1 MNPRPPLAVAALTAL
16 ALVAA
21 ACASKAGAPH
31 EAPSGVATTGATVSA
46 TPSSTVTA
54 TATAADAAPAGQ
66 ASPAGEPP
74 GSTATSVPAGAGG
87 PSVTIDAV
95 GDVSLARELVDRMQ
109 AGGADY
115 PYALIA
121 PLLTGDI
128 GFANLEG
135 ALTSRGDPWPKAYN
149 FRTPASFTPG
159 LRRAFDAVT
168 VANNHTMDYGTIG
181 LQDTMLALDA
191 NGIARAGAGNSAA
204 EAWAPAIVS
213 ANSLRVAFV
222 ACVLTPTEGT
232 GFAIATWTAGAASA
246 GLAVCD
252 TGALTAAVQAA
263 RRQADFVVVAVHA
276 GDEYRTAP
284 NAAQRT
290 MADAALA
297 AGADA
302 YIGAHAHVVQPVERR
317 GNQLIA
323 WGLGNFIFDLDN
335 VDLANIP
342 QPRVAPVLH
351 LTLTK
356 GAGVTSWRADAV
368 VLDADED
375 RPRPATPDEAA
386 VLHEMLGG

>member
-1 MNPRPPLAVAALTAL
+1 MVT
-16 ALVAA
+16 

-31 EAPSGVATTGATVSA
+31 EAPSAIVTAGATASA
-46 TPSSTVTA
+46 TPTASATTTA
-54 TATAADAAPAGQ
+54 TATSVGGGAAAPTRAAAPAAVATTAP
-66 ASPAGEPP
+66 AS
-74 GSTATSVPAGAGG
+74 GG
-87 PSVTIDAV
+87 PSITIDAV

-109 AGGADY
+109 ADGADY
-115 PYALIA
+115 PYALVA

-135 ALTSRGDPWPKAYN
+135 ALTSRGDAWPKAYN

-159 LRRAFDAVT
+159 LRRAGFGAVT
-168 VANNHTMDYGTIG
+168 IANNHTMDYGVVG

-191 NGIARAGAGNSAA
+191 NGIARTGAGNSAA
-204 EAWAPAIVS
+204 DAWAPAVVS
-213 ANSLRVAFV
+213 ANGLRVAFI

-232 GFAIATWTAGAASA
+232 GFAIAAWAAGPASP

-263 RRQADFVVVAVHA
+263 RRQADFVIVAVHA
-276 GDEYRTAP
+276 GDEYRTTP

-290 MADAALA
+290 MAEAALA

-342 QPRVAPVLH
+342 QPRVAPVLK

-356 GAGVTSWRADAV
+356 GAGVTAWSAAPV
-368 VLDADED
+368 VLDANED

-386 VLHEMLGG
+386 VLNQMLGG